1 MTMERVFRVRMRKGD
16 SGEFTY
22 TQLKAAIGLA
32 LDEMR
37 EDESLEQNPCLAS
50 WLMTRGTLETLAAIK
65 TFTGHPQF
73 PGLKSRPRHFMGRW
87 LGLTEHG
94 QDHVLVLSVP
104 LR

>member
-22 TQLKAAIGLA
+22 TQLKAAMGLA

-37 EDESLEQNPCLAS
+37 EDGSLEQNPCLAS
-50 WLMTRGTLETLAAIK
+50 WLMTRGTFSTLAAMK
-65 TFTGHPQF
+65 TFAGYPQF
-73 PGLKSRPRHFMGRW
+73 PGLKSRPSHFMFR
-87 LGLTEHG
+87 LVELTEHG